1 MKKITILT
9 FVVLSLFAIGVTQA
23 QGPTARAVTQTGTI
37 TTGVT
42 VNADAGLITTVSS
55 TLAAVTATTFTVTDS
70 RVEAGSV
77 IVAKVNNY
85 SGTYVTNGIPIV
97 NINNVVAGAFDLTIV
112 NVHASNALSGVL
124 KIGFHVK

>member
-9 FVVLSLFAIGVTQA
+9 FVVLSLFAIGITQA
-23 QGPTARAVTQTGTI
+23 QGPTGRAVTQTGTI

-55 TLAAVTATTFTVTDS
+55 TLAGVTAATFTVTDS

-112 NVHASNALSGVL
+112 NVHASNALAGVL